1 MQLSGV
7 VKQFDVCGVCK
18 ARFRWGMH
26 YVHMSNTISTQVC
39 LVLIC
44 FIQGLLCSF
53 FSPQHDLYSW
63 LYAIMKTVSQ
73 LERSFL
79 ATLTAFVHLLG
90 LLHRQILEGL
100 QTAAP
105 RGEKTLHK
113 AAFIHGGSCMGAW
126 PLEIKTQYVSKYP
139 RKCRHRQLSLD
150 RSTQLLAILLLTL
163 LCSVQQHYI
172 GWATVNSMSLPSVPS
187 KKAPAVCSK
196 LYVWKQVCVAVT
208 NTTRHESFIRSLVQ
222 NALIHVTAAEMYQRV
237 TLKSSLMLMTN
248 VYSNMSFLASF
259 NSLRKRLAR

>member
-1 MQLSGV
+1 
-7 VKQFDVCGVCK
+7 
-18 ARFRWGMH
+18 
-26 YVHMSNTISTQVC
+26 
-39 LVLIC
+39 
-44 FIQGLLCSF
+44 
-53 FSPQHDLYSW
+53 
-63 LYAIMKTVSQ
+63 MKTVSQ

-105 RGEKTLHK
+105 RGKKLFTKLHLSMVG
-113 AAFIHGGSCMGAW
+113 AAWRAW

-196 LYVWKQVCVAVT
+196 LYVRKQVCFAVT
-208 NTTRHESFIRSLVQ
+208 NTTRLESFIRSLVQ
-222 NALIHVTAAEMYQRV
+222 NALIHVTPAEMYQRV
-237 TLKSSLMLMTN
+237 TLKSLLMLMTN

-259 NSLRKRLAR
+259 NSLRKRLAH

>member
-1 MQLSGV
+1 MQLSGI
-7 VKQFDVCGVCK
+7 VKQFDVCEVCK

-44 FIQGLLCSF
+44 FIQGLLYSF
-53 FSPQHDLYSW
+53 FPSAWSLQL
-63 LYAIMKTVSQ
+63 TVRYNENCLSTWTFISCHPDS
-73 LERSFL
+73 LRAL
-79 ATLTAFVHLLG
+79 AWFAA
-90 LLHRQILEGL
+90 
-100 QTAAP
+100 QTNTRGAADSCSE
-105 RGEKTLHK
+105 GEKTLHK

-163 LCSVQQHYI
+163 LCSVQQYYI

-196 LYVWKQVCVAVT
+196 LYVRKQVCFAVT
-208 NTTRHESFIRSLVQ
+208 NTRRLESFIRSLVQ
-222 NALIHVTAAEMYQRV
+222 NALIHVTPAEMYQRV
-237 TLKSSLMLMTN
+237 TLKSLLMLMTN

-259 NSLRKRLAR
+259 NSLRKRLAH